1 MWQIKFSKQATS
13 FAEQE
18 RITDDKVLA
27 LVKKTINYAYG
38 QTENLDIKK
47 MKGAWKGYHR
57 VRIGKIRMVLKMGFD
72 KHTIFIDRIDFR
84 GNVYK

>member
-1 MWQIKFSKQATS
+1 MIPCGKSKN
-13 FAEQE
+13 
-18 RITDDKVLA
+18 IDV
-27 LVKKTINYAYG
+27 
-38 QTENLDIKK
+38 KK

-57 VRIGKIRMVLKMGFD
+57 IRIGKIRIVLKTDFE

>member
-1 MWQIKFSKQATS
+1 MWQIKLSKQANS

-18 RITDDKVLA
+18 RLSDDRVLA
-27 LVKKTINYAYG
+27 LVKKVINHTHG

-57 VRIGKIRMVLKMGFD
+57 VRIGKIRMILRIDVN
-72 KHTIFIDRIDFR
+72 KHVIFVDRIDFR